1 MPASIWLD
9 ALVLSAI
16 YVLMASGLVL
26 VFSIMGIFNF
36 AHGQFYMMG
45 AYAMYCVFEKAGC
58 NFFVGLVAAA
68 VAVGIIGVLVE
79 RFVYRTTAQPMQVVV
94 ASIAMIGV
102 FEGFITLVFGPSPQS
117 VASAFPGTLS
127 LGGVQLSME
136 RAFTVIV
143 AVGLMAGLYFFLNRT
158 RLGLFIRASAQEPTA
173 AELFGIHV
181 TRLGT
186 LVMGIGCGLAALA
199 GSIMAPIFYVDPW
212 IGNTPL
218 IMALLAIVIGGMG
231 SLGGAVL
238 GGILLGAIGS
248 IGAYFVGF
256 WSQLMAF
263 TVVIAVLLVR
273 PQGVFGFSEK

>member
-1 MPASIWLD
+1 MPAGIWLD

-45 AYAMYCVFEKAGC
+45 AYAVYCLFEKAGC
-58 NFFVGLVAAA
+58 NFFVSLLVAALA
-68 VAVGIIGVLVE
+68 IGIVGVLVE
-79 RFVYRTTAQPMQVVV
+79 RLVYRTISQPMQVVV

-102 FEGFITLVFGPSPQS
+102 FEGVVTLIFGPSPKS
-117 VASAFPGTLS
+117 VASAFPGSLALGGTELS
-127 LGGVQLSME
+127 LE
-136 RAFTVIV
+136 RAFTVIA
-143 AVGLMAGLYFFLNRT
+143 AVFFMAGLYVFLNRT
-158 RLGLFIRASAQEPTA
+158 RLGLFIRAAAQEPTA
-173 AELFGIHV
+173 ATLFGIHV
-181 TRLGT
+181 ARVGV

-199 GSIMAPIFYVDPW
+199 GGIMAPIFYVDPW

-238 GGILLGAIGS
+238 GGVLLGAIGS
-248 IGAYFVGF
+248 IGAYYVGF

-273 PQGVFGFSEK
+273 PQGVFGLSEQ

>member
-1 MPASIWLD
+1 MPVGIWLD
-9 ALVLSAI
+9 ALVLSSI

-45 AYAMYCVFEKAGC
+45 AYAVYCIFEKAGGG
-58 NFFVGLVAAA
+58 FFPGLVVAALT
-68 VAVGIIGVLVE
+68 VGFIGVLVE
-79 RFVYRTTAQPMQVVV
+79 RMIYRTIAQPMQVVV
-94 ASIAMIGV
+94 ASIAMISV
-102 FEGFITLVFGPSPQS
+102 FEGIITLVFGPSPKS
-117 VASAFPGTLS
+117 VMSAFSGTIKA
-127 LGGVQLSME
+127 GGIALSME

-143 AVGLMAGLYFFLNRT
+143 AVGLMAGLYLFLNRT

-173 AELFGIHV
+173 ARLFGIHV
-181 TRLGT
+181 ARLGS

-199 GSIMAPIFYVDPW
+199 GGIMAPIFYVDPW

-231 SLGGAVL
+231 SLMGAVL
-238 GGILLGAIGS
+238 GGILLGIIGS
-248 IGAYFVGF
+248 VGAYFVGF
-256 WSQLMAF
+256 WSQLLAF